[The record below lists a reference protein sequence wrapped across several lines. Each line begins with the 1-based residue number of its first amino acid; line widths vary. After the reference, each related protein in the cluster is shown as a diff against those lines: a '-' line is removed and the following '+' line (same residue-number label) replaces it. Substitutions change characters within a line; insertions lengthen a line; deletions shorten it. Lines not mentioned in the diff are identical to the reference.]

1 MLNTIWMVFVAIM
14 TIFAQTGYF
23 MVEVGSIRTHNNSQ
37 LLLKNILVVA
47 ISSIVFFVVGFGFSH
62 EAEGGIVGQ
71 EYFLGFEYHYDTYV
85 SFLFHYSLCIM
96 MASIATGPIAERT
109 SLDTYIFFTF
119 LNSAFIFPTILAWVW
134 EDGWLQNLG
143 FKDYAGAGIVHLSAG
158 VAGFMGAYL
167 TGPRLGKFHRE
178 ISIEYMLDDE
188 NFDDKLQLNQDRM
201 EAAKKKFHED
211 QSVVPVSPK

>member
-14 TIFAQTGYF
+14 TIFAQVGYF
-23 MVEVGSIRTHNNSQ
+23 MVEIGSIRTHNNSK
-37 LLLKNILVVA
+37 LLLKNQLVVA
-47 ISSIVFFVVGFGFSH
+47 ISSVVFFLVGFGFSTDV
-62 EAEGGIVGQ
+62 EGGIIGNV
-71 EYFLGFEYHYDTYV
+71 YFLGLHYEYGSYV
-85 SFLFHYSLCIM
+85 KFLFQYSLCIM

-119 LNSAFIFPTILAWVW
+119 LTSAFIFPSIMAWCW

-158 VAGFMGAYL
+158 VAGFVGAYL

-178 ISIEYMLDDE
+178 YYIEYMLDDE
-188 NFDDKLQLNQDRM
+188 NFDDK
-201 EAAKKKFHED
+201 
-211 QSVVPVSPK
+211 V